1 MNVLRSRNKIIAVIL
16 TIAIAASC
24 FIIAPSAVAAQT
36 NSADIKASASKGG
49 DTFSWDNATV
59 YFLLTDRF
67 YNGDHTNDHS
77 YGRGLDAKGNPY
89 NFSGGA
95 ARGTFHG
102 GDFAG
107 ITDKIEEGYFDDL
120 GVNAIWLSAPY
131 EQIHGYVV
139 GDDSSPSYPHYSYH
153 GYYVLD
159 YTESDKNF
167 GSKEEFKKLVDT
179 AHEHGIRVI
188 MDIVMNHAGYN
199 SLYDMNEYGGF
210 GTIKGDWKSI
220 YYNYANISNATYHS
234 VIDYETSSADWGKW
248 WGSGWI
254 RAGLP
259 GYTQGGSSDYT
270 MSLQGLP
277 DFKTESATRVS
288 IPTFLQNKWRQEG
301 TYEQKIAK
309 YGASGTVTDYLTKWL
324 AEWVE
329 TYGVDGFRCDTA
341 KHVELAS
348 WAKLKDACVKA
359 LKTWKSNN
367 PSKKL
372 DDLDFWMTGEV
383 WDHGVGKD
391 NYYTQGKFDSLI
403 NFDTTGGGVLAKGT
417 VANKYRDYAAA
428 INSDDSFNVLS
439 YMSSHDSTLARGDM
453 YYLGSAFLMLPGAVQ
468 IYYGDETNRG
478 LVSGVPFDGNG
489 GSGHSLR
496 SDMNWDNYDAELL
509 AHWGKIG
516 NFRNNHISIGA
527 GSNISLNPSNGIG
540 FGRTY
545 SKNGIIDKTAGVIGA
560 SANAQVSID
569 VSKLWDD
576 GQELVNAYDDS
587 SATVQ
592 NGKVTFNSGA
602 HGTILIQEPDGKPL
616 ITLSGK
622 ENFTGTQTIT
632 LTIDGADEAKV
643 SVDGAN
649 KIRVR
654 NGGTFIIGD
663 KAYDGSYVQVTAE
676 ATNDKGTSTKR
687 ATYYKC
693 APGEDGPVKK
703 DEKSIIHIKP
713 KDSNSQLYVW
723 IGAGKAEEE
732 MLLGGW
738 PGANIMSRGKAD
750 GDGYYSFELNTTET
764 YNFITHDSNG
774 QSGNMEGNTGEIWVD
789 MKSSTE
795 CEIQEKQESGM
806 DALKKIATECKVLTG
821 TEYTAE
827 TYNSLVSALA
837 GAEKIIAKGEAASDS
852 EISSAM
858 TSLSKAKAALKIN
871 APSITVMAAGGTK
884 ISGMTAPGASVV
896 VTVNSTE
903 YKTKADDI
911 TGAYTVTVT
920 ALKASDSVKITAT
933 KSGVSSVVTSR
944 TVSQG
949 PVTSDKY
956 YTVGDVSQDG
966 VINLLDALLT
976 ARYDLDLE
984 PKLDKLAVAA
994 ADVNDDG
1001 SVNLSDAILIQKYAA
1016 KMTVSSKIGTV
1027 KEYKS

>member
-1 MNVLRSRNKIIAVIL
+1 MSILRKRNKLIAAFL
-16 TIAIAASC
+16 TLAIAASC
-24 FIIAPSAVAAQT
+24 FCIAPSAVAAQT
-36 NSADIKASASKGG
+36 DNVDIKAAASTGG

-67 YNGDHTNDHS
+67 YNGDKTNDHS
-77 YGRGLDAKGNPY
+77 YGRGLDANGQPY
-89 NFSGGA
+89 NFTGGL

-139 GDDSSPSYPHYSYH
+139 GDNSSPSYPHYSYH

-167 GSKEEFKKLVDT
+167 GTKEEFQKLVDT
-179 AHEHGIRVI
+179 AHEHGIRII

-199 SLYDMNEYGGF
+199 SLYDMNEYGGY
-210 GTIKGDWKSI
+210 GTIKGDWRSI
-220 YYNYANISNATYHS
+220 YYNYGNISNATYHS
-234 VIDYETSSADWGKW
+234 VIDYETSSSDWGKW
-248 WGSGWI
+248 WGPGWI
-254 RAGLP
+254 RAGLA
-259 GYTQGGSSDYT
+259 GYTQGGGSDYT

-277 DFKTESATRVS
+277 DFKTESTASVG
-288 IPTFLQNKWRQEG
+288 IPTFLQNKWKEEK

-309 YGASGTVTDYLTKWL
+309 YGSSGTVTDYLTKWL
-324 AEWVE
+324 SEWVE

-348 WAKLKDACVKA
+348 WAKLKDACVQA
-359 LKTWKSNN
+359 LRTWKSKN
-367 PSKKL
+367 PTKKL

-403 NFDTTGGGVLAKGT
+403 NFDTTGGGVLQKGS
-417 VANKYRDYAAA
+417 VAGKYKDYAAA

-468 IYYGDETNRG
+468 IYYGDETNRS

-489 GSGHSLR
+489 GSGHALR

-509 AHWGKIG
+509 AHWDKVGT
-516 NFRNNHISIGA
+516 FRSNHIAIGA
-527 GSNISLNPSNGIG
+527 GSNLSLNASNGIG

-545 SKNGIIDKTAGVIGA
+545 SKNGIIDKAAGVIGA
-560 SANAQVSID
+560 SANSDVTID
-569 VSKLWDD
+569 VSSIWED
-576 GQELVNAYDDS
+576 GKELVNAYDDS
-587 SATVQ
+587 SATVE
-592 NGKVTFNSGA
+592 NGKVKFNSGA

-632 LTIDGADEAKV
+632 LTIDGANEAKV

-649 KIRVR
+649 KIRVS
-654 NGGTFIIGD
+654 NGGTFTIGD
-663 KAYDGSYVQVTAE
+663 KAYEGSYVQVTAE
-676 ATNDKGTSTKR
+676 ATNEKGTSTKR

-693 APGEDGPVKK
+693 AQGESGPPIKE
-703 DEKSIIHIKP
+703 EKSIIHVKP
-713 KDSNSQLYVW
+713 KDSSSQLYVW
-723 IGAGKAEEE
+723 IGDGDTKKEP
-732 MLLGGW
+732 LGAW
-738 PGANIMSRGKAD
+738 SPGTYIMSGTND
-750 GDGYYSFELNTTET
+750 GDGYYSFDLNTTEP
-764 YNFITHDSNG
+764 YNFITHGSNG

-789 MKSSTE
+789 VISDTE
-795 CEIQEKQESGM
+795 CKILEKTAESGM
-806 DALKKIATECKVLTG
+806 DTLKKAATSCKVLTA

-827 TYNSLVSALA
+827 TYSAITSALSS
-837 GAEKIIAKGEAASDS
+837 AESVIAKGGNASES
-852 EISSAM
+852 EISSALAKIN
-858 TSLSKAKAALKIN
+858 SAKAALKVK
-871 APSITVMAAGGTK
+871 APSITVLAAGGTTITGK
-884 ISGMTAPGASVV
+884 TAPGSSVT

-903 YKTKADDI
+903 YKTTADDF
-911 TGAYTVTVT
+911 TGVYTVSVP
-920 ALKASDSVKITAT
+920 ALKSTDSIKVNAVKAGVASVQTT
-933 KSGVSSVVTSR
+933 R

-949 PVTSDKY
+949 PISDGDSY
-956 YTVGDVSQDG
+956 VVGDASLDG
-966 VINLLDALLT
+966 IINLYDALLT
-976 ARYDLDLE
+976 ARHSIGYSLTGMAL
-984 PKLDKLAVAA
+984 AA
-994 ADVNDDG
+994 ADANGDSKVE
-1001 SVNLSDAILIQKYAA
+1001 LADALLIQKYAS
-1016 KMTVSSKIGTV
+1016 KMNVSSQIGTV
-1027 KEYKS
+1027 KNYK